1 MSRRASPAPVAS
13 VVRPRNDPRQYDDLA
28 ELWWDRRGRFAMLHW
43 IARARAAAVPAAPYP
58 EAPLLDVGCGGGLL
72 APHLV
77 GRGYRHLGVD
87 LSPSAVPVAREHGL
101 RALCADVRHLP
112 FPDAS
117 MEVVVAGEIL
127 EHVAPMPAVVSEL
140 CRVLAP
146 GGWLVIDTIAAGRVG
161 RLLAV
166 TIGERI
172 PGGPPPRLHDP
183 ALFIDR
189 DALRDVAAHHGVALR
204 LRGLRPSLLAYLGW
218 LAGRRD
224 GAMVATRATLGLFQ
238 AVGRKQ
244 VTRL

>member
-1 MSRRASPAPVAS
+1 MPRLATAPRTP

-28 ELWWDRRGRFAMLHW
+28 ALWWDRRGPFAMLHW

-58 EAPLLDVGCGGGLL
+58 DAPLLDAGCGGGLL
-72 APHLV
+72 APHLF
-77 GRGYRHLGVD
+77 GRGYRHVGVD
-87 LSPSAVPVAREHGL
+87 LSATAVGVARSHGL
-101 RALCADVRHLP
+101 RALRADVRHLP

-127 EHVAPMPAVVSEL
+127 EHVAPMPDVVSEL

-146 GGWLVIDTIAAGRVG
+146 GGRLVIDTIAAGRVG
-161 RLLAV
+161 RVLAV
-166 TIGERI
+166 TIAERI

-189 DALRDVAAHHGVALR
+189 EELLAVAARHGVSLR
-204 LRGLRPSLLAYLGW
+204 LRGLRPSLPAYLGW

-224 GAMVATRATLGLFQ
+224 GAMVSTRATVGLFQ

-244 VTRL
+244 GPRS